1 MYKIFLYLNMNKI
14 KSILILSILISIM
27 GCEDTASGFTGS
39 ENVDV
44 IEHVS
49 FSNIIKTVTE
59 NSLVVDGVLT
69 NSSSAI
75 TIGPPWYIECQFYY
89 EDSGNTFLIGGENT
103 TISNSLSPGVSIQ
116 WNLNLSVDNPAQ
128 YENFTIDDLRA
139 YKN

>member
-1 MYKIFLYLNMNKI
+1 MNKNR
-14 KSILILSILISIM
+14 SILILCILISII

-49 FSNIIKTVTE
+49 FSDIIKTVTG

-69 NSSSAI
+69 NSSSTI

>member
-1 MYKIFLYLNMNKI
+1 MNKN
-14 KSILILSILISIM
+14 KSILILSILFSIM

-49 FSNIIKTVTE
+49 FSNIVKTVTE
-59 NSLVVDGVLT
+59 NSLVVNGVLT
-69 NSSSAI
+69 NSSSSI

-116 WNLNLSVDNPAQ
+116 WNLNLIVENPAL

>member
-1 MYKIFLYLNMNKI
+1 MYKII
-14 KSILILSILISIM
+14 PILILSMIISVM
-27 GCEDTASGFTGS
+27 GCEDAASGFTGS

-49 FSNIIKTVTE
+49 FSNIVKTVTE
-59 NSLVVDGVLT
+59 NSLVVNGVLT
-69 NSSSAI
+69 NSSSSI

-89 EDSGNTFLIGGENT
+89 ENSGNTFLIGGENT
-103 TISNSLSPGVSIQ
+103 TISNSLSPGVSIE
-116 WNLNLSVDNPAQ
+116 WNLTHDVDNPDQ